1 MKYDELKCYLDK
13 NLTLR
18 QISLESK
25 RCLGSIRYWM
35 KKYKLKPNF
44 ANFKGGYKP
53 GQKIIGND
61 KYCPSC
67 KIYRSIN
74 DFYSRRN
81 KNYSGWCKS
90 CVSKKTTQRQ
100 RKLKQMM
107 VDYKGGKCQNPS
119 CSTPGGYNRSING
132 LEFHHIDP
140 TKKEF
145 GLSQIRLCK
154 MNEKIK
160 KELDKCDLL
169 CANCH
174 RELHEKLVEERQK
187 VTESRPTRN
196 CT

>member
-1 MKYDELKCYLDK
+1 MEYNELKGYLDR

-18 QISLESK
+18 QISSESK
-25 RCLGSIRYWM
+25 KCFSSIRYWM
-35 KKYKLKPNF
+35 KKHKLKPNF
-44 ANFKGGYKP
+44 KNFKQGYDYNATK
-53 GQKIIGND
+53 KIIGD
-61 KYCPSC
+61 EKYCPSC
-67 KIYRSIN
+67 KAYRNIN
-74 DFYSRRN
+74 DFYSRKN
-81 KNYSGWCKS
+81 KNLAGWCKF

-100 RKLKQMM
+100 RRLKQMM

-154 MNEKIK
+154 MSEKIK
-160 KELDKCDLL
+160 KELDKCELL

-187 VTESRPTRN
+187 SN
-196 CT
+196 